1 MNDPFPMIVIPL
13 VSFRLPAQ
21 DNASIY
27 PNSYSYSMKWYSY
40 SYSNARAEYEYEYEI
55 RIEHE
60 HEHEHEHEQ
69 ECECTMSRQ
78 TNESSENFLVR
89 GGRVA

>member
-40 SYSNARAEYEYEYEI
+40 SNARAEYEQEQEQ
-55 RIEHE
+55 
-60 HEHEHEHEQ
+60 EQ

-78 TNESSENFLVR
+78 TNESSEHFLVR

>member
-1 MNDPFPMIVIPL
+1 MIVIPL

-40 SYSNARAEYEYEYEI
+40 SYSNARAEYEYEYEY
-55 RIEHE
+55 EYE
-60 HEHEHEHEQ
+60 QEQEQ

-78 TNESSENFLVR
+78 TNESSEHILVR